1 MGKDGRC
8 IESPHWPAVNHVVTL
23 GHFVPPRPA
32 ARIYRTFDTVLPE
45 SNAITAGS
53 DQAKDEVT
61 MIAQISFDE
70 IIGSLIACLI
80 LREVMIF
87 TLPDRIAGPGG
98 WLIDTAQK

>member
-1 MGKDGRC
+1 M
-8 IESPHWPAVNHVVTL
+8 
-23 GHFVPPRPA
+23 
-32 ARIYRTFDTVLPE
+32 
-45 SNAITAGS
+45 
-53 DQAKDEVT
+53 T

-98 WLIDTAQK
+98 WLINTTQK